1 MIEFIMEKIVLPFGV
16 VFLALVI
23 LALPFAFWGMA
34 KQHGGLSSRRLQRM
48 GVPRDV

>member
-1 MIEFIMEKIVLPFGV
+1 MIEFIMEKVVLPFGV

-34 KQHGGLSSRRLQRM
+34 KHGGLSSRRLQRM